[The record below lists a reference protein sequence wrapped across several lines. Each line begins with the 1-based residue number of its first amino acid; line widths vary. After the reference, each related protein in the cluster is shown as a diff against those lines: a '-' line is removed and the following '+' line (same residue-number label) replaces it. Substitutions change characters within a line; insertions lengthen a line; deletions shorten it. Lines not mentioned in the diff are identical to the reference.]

1 MKLFVRYVL
10 LGLLLVA
17 GPVVAS
23 AETALAAWVPAGWKQ
38 VARATGDLTKDGA
51 DDEVLVLE
59 QTAAANLKLN
69 DSLGASQLNLNPRR
83 LLILA
88 NTAAGY
94 QPLLSRD
101 DLLPSEHD
109 AEAPCLADPLLEQGG
124 IAVRGGKLMITLG
137 YWLSCGSY
145 GVTTN
150 HFTLRLEGQRL
161 RLIGY
166 DMQSFSRN
174 SGEISE
180 TSINYLTA
188 KKKTTSGK
196 NEFEDST
203 AVEEWSK
210 LADLPKFYLDEMRL
224 DCFASDE
231 PGCGWDR

>member
-1 MKLFVRYVL
+1 MMRVRSGL

-17 GPVVAS
+17 GPVVAN
-23 AETALAAWVPAGWKQ
+23 ADAALAAWVPAGWKQ
-38 VARATGDLTKDGA
+38 VARATGDLTKDGS

-59 QTAAANLKLN
+59 QTVAANLIPN
-69 DSLGASQLNLNPRR
+69 DSLGAPQLNLNPRR

-109 AEAPCLADPLLEQGG
+109 AEVPCLADPLLEQGG

-145 GVTTN
+145 GVTTDT
-150 HFTLRLEGQRL
+150 FTLRLEGERF
-161 RLIGY
+161 RLIGF
-166 DMQSFSRN
+166 DRQSFSRN

-196 NEFEDST
+196 NEFEEST
-203 AVEEWSK
+203 AVEEWTK
-210 LADLPKFYLDEMRL
+210 LADLPPFYLDEIRL
-224 DCFASDE
+224 NCFAGDE